1 MFQFLYLICFDH
13 KFKRCNHNM
22 YESNLV
28 SLFIEIDINF
38 LGMKKLEN
46 AYKLNTH
53 ILVRNSVLIIYLFRC
68 NFYLKWE

>member
-1 MFQFLYLICFDH
+1 
-13 KFKRCNHNM
+13 M

-53 ILVRNSVLIIYLFRC
+53 KLFM
-68 NFYLKWE
+68 NFIKKYTKKPDNEGH